1 MGTEMGKW
9 KRKWTITIQASRF
22 VTFLNEIN
30 QWLSNN
36 ELANSLKGF
45 FFGQEKFHLFSP
57 VNHKSTTKFLFLP
70 SFHPIIDC
78 DKSSRVVM
86 VFKDLGCLFFF
97 IRRQV

>member
-9 KRKWTITIQASRF
+9 KRKRTITIQASRF

-30 QWLSNN
+30 RWLSNN

-45 FFGQEKFHLFSP
+45 FFRSGEISP

-78 DKSSRVVM
+78 DKSNRVVM

-97 IRRQV
+97 IRR